1 MLIDARQSA
10 LLVVDVQERLLPAI
24 DDWQRTLDA
33 VIWLIQVARR
43 LDVPLLVSEQYP
55 KGLGHTHADV
65 LAVLPAGVVVEKVHF
80 SCLPDACLPP
90 LVGSDRQQVV
100 VCGTEAHVCVL
111 QTAID
116 LKLSGKDVFVVADAI
131 GSRTPESK
139 HLALER
145 MRQHGIEIVSREM
158 VAFEW
163 LRVAGTPLFR
173 EISCDYL
180 R

>member
-1 MLIDARQSA
+1 MLIDAKQSS

-33 VIWLIQVARR
+33 VIWLVRVAKRLQVPVLA
-43 LDVPLLVSEQYP
+43 SEQYP
-55 KGLGHTHADV
+55 QGLGHTHPDL
-65 LAVLPAGVVVEKVHF
+65 LAELPQASVAEKIHF
-80 SCLPDACLPP
+80 SCTPDACLDP
-90 LVGSDRQQVV
+90 LPGSERQQVV
-100 VCGTEAHVCVL
+100 VCGTEAHVCVM
-111 QTAID
+111 QTVVD
-116 LKLSGKDVFVVADAI
+116 LSAAGKDVFVVADAI
-131 GSRTPESK
+131 SSRTPENK
-139 HLALER
+139 RLALER

-173 EISCDYL
+173 EISREFL

>member
-1 MLIDARQSA
+1 MLIDAQQSA

-33 VIWLIQVARR
+33 VIWLVQVARR
-43 LDVPLLVSEQYP
+43 LEVPVLASEQYP

-65 LAVLPAGVVVEKVHF
+65 LAVLPVGAVAEKIHF
-80 SCLPDACLPP
+80 SCLPDECLAP
-90 LVGSDRQQVV
+90 LSGSERQQIV

-111 QTAID
+111 QTVID
-116 LKLSGKDVFVVADAI
+116 LNLAGKDVFVVADAV
-131 GSRTPESK
+131 GSRTPENK
-139 HLALER
+139 ALALER
-145 MRQHGIEIVSREM
+145 MRQYGIEIVSREM

-163 LRVAGTPLFR
+163 LRKAGTPLFR
-173 EISCDYL
+173 EISRDYL